1 MSYASRTNHLKP
13 EGAYQVLAR
22 ANQLEAEGREIIHLE
37 IGQPDYATFEN
48 VSEAGIAAI
57 RTGHTRYT
65 APAGMLALRE
75 AIAEDSGRRRGIS
88 IQPDEVVVSPGGKP
102 N

>member
-1 MSYASRTNHLKP
+1 MSYATRITHLKP

-57 RTGHTRYT
+57 RAGHTRYT
-65 APAGMLALRE
+65 PPAGMPVFAR
-75 AIAEDSGRRRGIS
+75 SNRRR
-88 IQPDEVVVSPGGKP
+88 
-102 N
+102 

>member
-1 MSYASRTNHLKP
+1 MSYATRIANLKP

-48 VSEAGIAAI
+48 VSEAGIAANSS
-57 RTGHTRYT
+57 RSYPLHT
-65 APAGMLALRE
+65 ALRN
-75 AIAEDSGRRRGIS
+75 AVFPRSNRRG
-88 IQPDEVVVSPGGKP
+88 
-102 N
+102 

>member
-1 MSYASRTNHLKP
+1 MSYATRITNLKP

-22 ANQLEAEGREIIHLE
+22 ANQLESEGREIIHLE

-57 RTGHTRYT
+57 RPVIPVTHRQRECRLCAKQSPGT
-65 APAGMLALRE
+65 A
-75 AIAEDSGRRRGIS
+75 DSGAA
-88 IQPDEVVVSPGGKP
+88 
-102 N
+102 